1 VESKEKSPQV
11 VFVQK
16 EKRKMNIPE
25 ELKKIDQWV
34 CWQKRPSAD
43 NKTIKKIPINPA
55 TGQPAK
61 ANVPDTWTN
70 YETAAAAA
78 NAYDGL
84 GFEFLEGGNIF
95 GIDLD
100 HVIENGVIN
109 PVALEIIDTMDS
121 YTEISPSGNGVHII
135 AKGTIPSKDR
145 RKDFIEMYSDGRYF
159 TVTGN
164 VYNGHNKLNERTAE
178 AAAIHAKYLSR
189 QDTATAPQ
197 NATMPISDK
206 EVLQKAMNS
215 KASTRFNRLWN
226 GDISLYNN
234 DHSAA
239 DLALINDL
247 GYWTNYNAAQMD
259 RLFRQSGLYR
269 DKWDEVHG
277 QETYGQMTINRA
289 LQTAGKRTYAQTP
302 PPAEKVTVTFSED
315 TATTPPPVDSEPEPD
330 QLPDREYYISTQSAA
345 GSMDAFESMLTSVAN
360 TPGITTGFSKLDK
373 LLDGGLYPGLVILGA
388 VTSVGKTTVGMQLMD
403 QIAKDGQRDVM
414 IFSLEMSKYELMA
427 RSISRES
434 FLNDRNNPLTVRDV
448 LDGRRFAQFS
458 EGKLANFLEAKG
470 QYKIYA
476 KRIFIYEGLGNINV
490 FFIRRMIEN
499 HTKITG
505 LPPVVLID
513 YIQLLA
519 PKDVRMTDKQA
530 VDYNVMALKQIS
542 RDFSIPVIGISSLN
556 RASYSKNNQNGGQN
570 GAGKV
575 ALESF
580 KESGAIEYS
589 SDILIGLNRNS
600 DDNTGKAMM
609 ELDILKNR
617 NGIKDIAADFEYYY
631 KYNYFREI

>member
-1 VESKEKSPQV
+1 
-11 VFVQK
+11 
-16 EKRKMNIPE
+16 MNIPE
-25 ELKKIDQWV
+25 ELKELDQWV
-34 CWQKRPSAD
+34 CWKKSLGPD
-43 NKTIKKIPINPA
+43 GKLKKIPYDPK
-55 TGQPAK
+55 TGEFAK
-61 ANVPDTWTN
+61 ANIPGTWAD

-78 NAYDGL
+78 NNYDGI

-589 SDILIGLNRNS
+589 SDILMGLNRIS
-600 DDNTGKAMM
+600 DDDKKCEAEM
-609 ELDILKNR
+609 ELNILKNR
-617 NGIKDIAADFEYYY
+617 NGSKDVSETFVYYY
-631 KYNYFREI
+631 KYNCFIEQAQPQFTRTTAI

>member
-1 VESKEKSPQV
+1 
-11 VFVQK
+11 
-16 EKRKMNIPE
+16 
-25 ELKKIDQWV
+25 
-34 CWQKRPSAD
+34 
-43 NKTIKKIPINPA
+43 
-55 TGQPAK
+55 
-61 ANVPDTWTN
+61 
-70 YETAAAAA
+70 
-78 NAYDGL
+78 
-84 GFEFLEGGNIF
+84 
-95 GIDLD
+95 
-100 HVIENGVIN
+100 
-109 PVALEIIDTMDS
+109 
-121 YTEISPSGNGVHII
+121 
-135 AKGTIPSKDR
+135 
-145 RKDFIEMYSDGRYF
+145 
-159 TVTGN
+159 
-164 VYNGHNKLNERTAE
+164 
-178 AAAIHAKYLSR
+178 
-189 QDTATAPQ
+189 
-197 NATMPISDK
+197 
-206 EVLQKAMNS
+206 
-215 KASTRFNRLWN
+215 
-226 GDISLYNN
+226 
-234 DHSAA
+234 
-239 DLALINDL
+239 
-247 GYWTNYNAAQMD
+247 
-259 RLFRQSGLYR
+259 
-269 DKWDEVHG
+269 
-277 QETYGQMTINRA
+277 
-289 LQTAGKRTYAQTP
+289 
-302 PPAEKVTVTFSED
+302 
-315 TATTPPPVDSEPEPD
+315 VDSEPEPD